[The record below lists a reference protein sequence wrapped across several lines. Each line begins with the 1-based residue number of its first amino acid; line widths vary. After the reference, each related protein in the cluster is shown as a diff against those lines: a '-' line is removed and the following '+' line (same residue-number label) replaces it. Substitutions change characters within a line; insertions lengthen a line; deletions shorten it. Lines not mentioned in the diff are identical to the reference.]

1 MKSFVATTFVAAT
14 MAVSLNTEKATHWPC
29 LAKPSAAQFDK
40 IFAAVDDNNDK
51 KIDAAEMM
59 AVGHAVNHVV
69 GDRASPAFKNMVYHE
84 VKRVFKEHKF
94 LTEAQAA

>member
-1 MKSFVATTFVAAT
+1 
-14 MAVSLNTEKATHWPC
+14 
-29 LAKPSAAQFDK
+29 
-40 IFAAVDDNNDK
+40 
-51 KIDAAEMM
+51 MM